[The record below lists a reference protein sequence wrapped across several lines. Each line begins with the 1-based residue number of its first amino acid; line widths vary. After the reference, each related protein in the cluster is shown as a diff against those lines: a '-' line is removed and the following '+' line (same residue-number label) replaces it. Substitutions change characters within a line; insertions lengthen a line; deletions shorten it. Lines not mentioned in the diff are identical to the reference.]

1 MRLLRVEVSRFFS
14 RRAVVLLVLGAA
26 LLTGLLAGS
35 RIWDTRPVTA
45 SELAEAKAQ
54 VAEQLAQPDFQRELR
69 TCRDDPETYFGPGA
83 TSADCDVNLVP
94 TTENYLSRAT
104 LELAQERR
112 GNGTAL
118 VVLVAAL
125 MIIVGTTYAGGD
137 WHTGSIS
144 NQLLFEPR
152 RTRVWVTKAL
162 VALVGCGVVA
172 AVLLAAF
179 WTALALVADARGI
192 STGPGTASL
201 IVWESLRGV
210 ALAAA
215 GGLGGY
221 ALTMLLRHTVGTLA
235 LLFAYAAGGEAL
247 LALLPV
253 DGSARFSPTYNL
265 FAWVRDGV
273 RVYDQSVV
281 CSPSQ
286 GPTCDQRLSITLV
299 EGATYLGVLLL
310 VTLLLSAV
318 LFRRRDVP

>member
-1 MRLLRVEVSRFFS
+1 M
-14 RRAVVLLVLGAA
+14 
-26 LLTGLLAGS
+26 
-35 RIWDTRPVTA
+35 
-45 SELAEAKAQ
+45 
-54 VAEQLAQPDFQRELR
+54 
-69 TCRDDPETYFGPGA
+69 
-83 TSADCDVNLVP
+83 
-94 TTENYLSRAT
+94 
-104 LELAQERR
+104 
-112 GNGTAL
+112 
-118 VVLVAAL
+118 LVAAL

-162 VALVGCGVVA
+162 VALVGCGLVA

-179 WTALALVADARGI
+179 WAALALVADARGI
-192 STGPGTASL
+192 ATGPGTVSVIA
-201 IVWESLRGV
+201 WESLRGV

-286 GPTCDQRLSITLV
+286 GPTCDQRLSITT
-299 EGATYLGVLLL
+299 G
-310 VTLLLSAV
+310 
-318 LFRRRDVP
+318 RRCDVPRGAAARHAGPVGGAVPPPRRALSPPPGGPPAIGVAGGRGVE

>member
-83 TSADCDVNLVP
+83 TSADCDANLVP
-94 TTENYLSRAT
+94 TPQNYLNRST
-104 LELAQERR
+104 LDLAQERR

-118 VVLVAAL
+118 VVFVSAL

-152 RTRVWVTKAL
+152 RTRVWATKAV
-162 VALVGCGVVA
+162 VALIGCGVVA
-172 AVLLAAF
+172 AALLAAF
-179 WTALALVADARGI
+179 WTTLALVADARGI
-192 STGPGTASL
+192 ATGSGAVSP
-201 IVWESLRGV
+201 IVRESLRGV
-210 ALAAA
+210 ALAGA

-235 LLFAYAAGGEAL
+235 LLFAYTAGGEAL

-265 FAWVRDGV
+265 FAWINGGV
-273 RVYDQSVV
+273 RVFDQSVV

-286 GPTCDQRLSITLV
+286 GPTCDQRLSITMV
-299 EGATYLGVLLL
+299 AGATYLGVLLL
-310 VTLLLSAV
+310 VTLVLSAV

>member
-35 RIWDTRPVTA
+35 RVWDTRPVTA

-54 VAEQLAQPDFQRELR
+54 VAEQLAQPDFQHELR

-83 TSADCDVNLVP
+83 TSADCDVNMVP
-94 TTENYLSRAT
+94 TTANYLNRST
-104 LELAQERR
+104 LDLAQERR
-112 GNGTAL
+112 GNGPAL

-162 VALVGCGVVA
+162 VALVGCGLVA
-172 AVLLAAF
+172 AVLLASF
-179 WTALALVADARGI
+179 WAALALVAEARGI
-192 STGPGTASL
+192 ATGPGTVSVIA
-201 IVWESLRGV
+201 WESLRGV

-299 EGATYLGVLLL
+299 DGATYLGVLLL
-310 VTLLLSAV
+310 VTLVLSAV

>member
-1 MRLLRVEVSRFFS
+1 MRLLRVEVARFFS

-35 RIWDTRPVTA
+35 RVWDTRPVSA
-45 SELAEAKAQ
+45 ADLAEAKAQ
-54 VAEQLAQPDFQRELR
+54 VAEQVAQPGFQQELR
-69 TCRDDPETYFGPGA
+69 TCRDDPATFFGPGA
-83 TSADCDVNLVP
+83 TAADCDVNLVP
-94 TTENYLSRAT
+94 TPENYLNRST
-104 LELAQERR
+104 LDLAEERR

-152 RTRVWVTKAL
+152 RTRVWGTKAA
-162 VALVGCGVVA
+162 VALLGCGVVA
-172 AVLLAAF
+172 AALLAAF
-179 WTALALVADARGI
+179 WTGLALVAETRGI
-192 STGPGTASL
+192 ATEPRVVTQ

-253 DGSARFSPTYNL
+253 DGSARFSPTYNV
-265 FAWVRDGV
+265 FAWIRDGV
-273 RVYDQSVV
+273 RVYDQSLA
-281 CSPSQ
+281 CTPSP

-299 EGATYLGVLLL
+299 DGATYLGVLLL
-310 VTLLLSAV
+310 VTLVLSAL

>member
-35 RIWDTRPVTA
+35 RIWDTRPVSATD
-45 SELAEAKAQ
+45 LAEARAQ
-54 VAEQLAQPDFQRELR
+54 VAEQLAQPGFQRELR
-69 TCRDDPETYFGPGA
+69 TCRDDPATFFGPGA
-83 TSADCDVNLVP
+83 TAADCDANLVP
-94 TTENYLSRAT
+94 TPANYLNRAT
-104 LELAQERR
+104 LDLAEERR

-125 MIIVGTTYAGGD
+125 MVIVGTTYAGGD

-152 RTRVWVTKAL
+152 RTRVWATKAA

-172 AVLLAAF
+172 ALLLAAF
-179 WTALALVADARGI
+179 WTALALVARARGI
-192 STGPGTASL
+192 PTEPEAVTQIL
-201 IVWESLRGV
+201 WESGRGV

-215 GGLGGY
+215 GGLGGF

-253 DGSARFSPTYNL
+253 DGSARFSPTYNV
-265 FAWVRDGV
+265 FAWIRDGV
-273 RVYDQSVV
+273 RVYDQSLA
-281 CSPSQ
+281 CTPSQ
-286 GPTCDQRLSITLV
+286 GPTCDQRLTITLLD
-299 EGATYLGVLLL
+299 GATYLGVLLL
-310 VTLLLSAV
+310 VTLVVSAL

>member
-1 MRLLRVEVSRFFS
+1 
-14 RRAVVLLVLGAA
+14 
-26 LLTGLLAGS
+26 
-35 RIWDTRPVTA
+35 
-45 SELAEAKAQ
+45 
-54 VAEQLAQPDFQRELR
+54 
-69 TCRDDPETYFGPGA
+69 
-83 TSADCDVNLVP
+83 
-94 TTENYLSRAT
+94 
-104 LELAQERR
+104 
-112 GNGTAL
+112 
-118 VVLVAAL
+118 
-125 MIIVGTTYAGGD
+125 
-137 WHTGSIS
+137 
-144 NQLLFEPR
+144 
-152 RTRVWVTKAL
+152 
-162 VALVGCGVVA
+162 
-172 AVLLAAF
+172 
-179 WTALALVADARGI
+179 
-192 STGPGTASL
+192 
-201 IVWESLRGV
+201 VWESLRGV

-299 EGATYLGVLLL
+299 DGATYLGVLLL

>member
-1 MRLLRVEVSRFFS
+1 MRLLRVEASRFLS

-45 SELAEAKAQ
+45 AELQEAKAQ

-69 TCRDDPETYFGPGA
+69 TCRDDPELYFGPRS
-83 TSADCDVNLVP
+83 TSADCDLNLVP
-94 TTENYLSRAT
+94 TPENYLNRTT
-104 LELAQERR
+104 LDLAQERR

-118 VVLVAAL
+118 AVLVAAL

-152 RTRVWVTKAL
+152 RTRVWATKAA
-162 VALVGCGVVA
+162 VALVGCGLVA
-172 AVLLAAF
+172 AVLVAAF
-179 WTALALVADARGI
+179 WTALALVARARGI
-192 STGPGTASL
+192 DTGTGVVTQ
-201 IVWESLRGV
+201 IGWESLRGV

-215 GGLGGY
+215 GGLGGF
-221 ALTMLLRHTVGTLA
+221 AMTMLLRHTVGTLA

-247 LALLPV
+247 LALLPL
-253 DGSARFSPTYNL
+253 DGSARFSPTYNV
-265 FAWVRDGV
+265 FAWLRDGV

-281 CSPSQ
+281 CSPAQ
-286 GPTCDQRLSITLV
+286 GPTCDQRLTITLLD
-299 EGATYLGVLLL
+299 GATYLSVLLV
-310 VTLLLSAV
+310 VTLVVSAL